1 MAVNTL
7 RGNLDGKGMRI
18 ALLASRFNGFVVD
31 ALVGGAQSA
40 LVEHGVHEDK
50 IDFISVPGALELS
63 VVAETAAASGNYD
76 AIVAVGAIIR
86 GETYHFEIVA
96 NESAR
101 GLADVAARYKLPV
114 LNGVITT
121 NDEAQAMARASTG
134 KDNKG
139 AEAALGAIEMANLL
153 KQLS

>member
-1 MAVNTL
+1 M
-7 RGNLDGKGMRI
+7 
-18 ALLASRFNGFVVD
+18 
-31 ALVGGAQSA
+31 
-40 LVEHGVHEDK
+40 
-50 IDFISVPGALELS
+50 PGALELS

>member
-7 RGNLDGKGMRI
+7 QGNLNGEGMRI

-31 ALVGGAQSA
+31 ALVGGARSA
-40 LVEHGVHEDK
+40 LLEHGVKEDA

-63 VVAETAAASGNYD
+63 VVAETAAVTGKYD
-76 AIVAVGAIIR
+76 AIVAIGAIIR

-101 GLADVAARYKLPV
+101 GLADVAARHRLPV

-121 NDEAQAMARASTG
+121 NDEAQAMARAGSG

-153 KQLS
+153 KQVS

>member
-1 MAVNTL
+1 MTINTL

-31 ALVGGAQSA
+31 ALVGGAQAA
-40 LVEHGVHEDK
+40 LVEHGVKEED
-50 IDFISVPGALELS
+50 IDFVSVPGALELS
-63 VVAETAAASGNYD
+63 VVAETVAASGNYN
-76 AIVAVGAIIR
+76 AIVAIGAIIR

-101 GLADVAARYKLPV
+101 GLADVAARHKLPV

-121 NDEAQAMARASTG
+121 NDEAQAMARAASG